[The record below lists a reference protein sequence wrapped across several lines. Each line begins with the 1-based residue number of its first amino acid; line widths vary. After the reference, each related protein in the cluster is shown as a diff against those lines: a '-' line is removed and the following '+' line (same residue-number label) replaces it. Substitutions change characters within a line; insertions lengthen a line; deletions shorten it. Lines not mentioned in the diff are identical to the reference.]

1 MADPDI
7 RAVPGPADRVRFPA
21 GFGPRFV
28 VTVDTEEEFDW
39 AKPFERFGH
48 ALTHVPWLGRF
59 QAFCEDMDVV
69 PVYLV
74 DYPVACDT
82 RVIDV
87 LGTAV
92 ATGRAEIGVQ
102 LHPWVSP
109 PHDED
114 INVHNSY
121 AGNLP
126 PALERAKFDGL
137 RRTVEAAFGQ
147 PAQIYRAGRYGVGA
161 NTARI
166 IAEGGIAIDSS
177 VRARF
182 DYRGEGGGNFRDH
195 PVHPWWI
202 DRAAG
207 LFELPLST
215 LYCGLLRR
223 QGGWLYHALWR
234 VPRMRGVLA
243 RLGLL
248 ERVPLTPEGVDA
260 AAALRAIDAAL
271 ADHLPVLVF
280 SFHSPSLRPGNTPYV
295 RDEAALDALY
305 AWWRTVIAHLRQ
317 RGVAPATLAQIIAA
331 AHAHTCLPSA
341 ATGFTRDHS
350 VGL

>member
-1 MADPDI
+1 MTNLADPQGDPDI
-7 RAVPGPADRVRFPA
+7 RAAPGPADHVQFVP

-39 AKPFERFGH
+39 SKPFDRYGH
-48 ALTHVPWLGRF
+48 TLSHVPWLGRF
-59 QAFCEDMDVV
+59 QAFCENLGIA

-74 DYPVACDT
+74 DYPVACDA
-82 RVIDV
+82 RMIDA
-87 LGTAV
+87 LGPAV
-92 ATGRAEIGVQ
+92 AQGRAEIGVQ

-109 PHDED
+109 PHEED
-114 INVHNSY
+114 VNVPNSY

-126 PALERAKFDGL
+126 PALERAKFDTL
-137 RRTVEAAFGQ
+137 RRTIEAAFGRT
-147 PAQIYRAGRYGVGA
+147 PLIYRAGRYGVGA
-161 NTARI
+161 HTARI
-166 IAEGGIAIDSS
+166 LADGGMRIDTS

-182 DYRGEGGGNFRDH
+182 DYTGEGGPNFRDH

-223 QGGWLYHALWR
+223 QGSWLYHALWR

-260 AAALRAIDAAL
+260 RAALRAIDAAL
-271 ADHLPVLVF
+271 ADRLPVLVF
-280 SFHSPSLRPGNTPYV
+280 SFHSPSLCPGHTPYV
-295 RDEAALDALY
+295 RDEAALHQLY
-305 AWWRTVIAHLRQ
+305 AWWRLVFAHLRE
-317 RGVAPATLAQIIAA
+317 RGVRPASIAEIVAA
-331 AHAHTCLPSA
+331 AQ
-341 ATGFTRDHS
+341 G
-350 VGL
+350 

>member
-1 MADPDI
+1 LIDPNGNRDI
-7 RAVPGPADRVRFPA
+7 RDVPEPGDLVRFAP

-39 AKPFERFGH
+39 TKPFDRFGH
-48 ALTHVPWLGRF
+48 GLSHVPWLGRF
-59 QAFCEDMDVV
+59 QEFCENLGIA

-74 DYPVACDT
+74 DYPVACDA
-82 RVIDV
+82 RMRDV
-87 LGTAV
+87 LGPAV
-92 ATGRAEIGVQ
+92 AGGRAEIGVQ

-114 INVHNSY
+114 INVHNSF

-126 PALERAKFDGL
+126 AVLERAKFDGL
-137 RRTVEAAFGQ
+137 RRTIEAAFGRT
-147 PAQIYRAGRYGVGA
+147 PLIYRAGRYGVGA

-166 IAEGGIAIDSS
+166 LADGGIRIDSS

-182 DYRGEGGGNFRDH
+182 DYSSEGGPNFRLH
-195 PVHPWWI
+195 PAHPWWI

-207 LFELPLST
+207 LLELPLST
-215 LYCGLLRR
+215 VYCGLLRR

-248 ERVPLTPEGVDA
+248 ERVSLTPEGIDA
-260 AAALRAIDAAL
+260 RAALRAIDAAL
-271 ADHLPVLVF
+271 ADRLPVLVF
-280 SFHSPSLRPGNTPYV
+280 SFHSPSLSPGHTPYV
-295 RDEAALDALY
+295 RDEAALNQFY
-305 AWWRTVIAHLRQ
+305 AWWRTVFAHLRE
-317 RGVAPATLAQIIAA
+317 RGVAPATLAEITAA
-331 AHAHTCLPSA
+331 AQI
-341 ATGFTRDHS
+341 
-350 VGL
+350 